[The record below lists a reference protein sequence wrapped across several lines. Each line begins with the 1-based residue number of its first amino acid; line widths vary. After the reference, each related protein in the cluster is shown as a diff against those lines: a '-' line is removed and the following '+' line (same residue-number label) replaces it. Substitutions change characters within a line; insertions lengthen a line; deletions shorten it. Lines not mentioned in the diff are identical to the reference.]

1 MPDIKNCVAV
11 DWRYGNDS
19 TYFFFKDTNQYS
31 LFSNGQNKVKDG
43 YPAKVTHETWN
54 TFHDK
59 VKDLRFG
66 FNFNEK
72 SNGPELLLLFYDD
85 AGTPSLCLYHEEWD
99 RVIEN
104 KNLADTNWAK
114 LTPYFYKIL
123 FGAWWTE
130 SDFFGGDDYLLFVMN
145 DGNYLRFN
153 HTKNTL
159 DIKEINNNTWP
170 GVAPYKNEIVTAVQF
185 NRSPSDDMLYIFL
198 TENRYIKYNIDE
210 DKPVGGVN
218 NVDNAS
224 WPGLLRN

>member
-1 MPDIKNCVAV
+1 
-11 DWRYGNDS
+11 
-19 TYFFFKDTNQYS
+19 
-31 LFSNGQNKVKDG
+31 
-43 YPAKVTHETWN
+43 
-54 TFHDK
+54 
-59 VKDLRFG
+59 
-66 FNFNEK
+66 
-72 SNGPELLLLFYDD
+72 
-85 AGTPSLCLYHEEWD
+85 
-99 RVIEN
+99 
-104 KNLADTNWAK
+104 
-114 LTPYFYKIL
+114 
-123 FGAWWTE
+123 
-130 SDFFGGDDYLLFVMN
+130 MN